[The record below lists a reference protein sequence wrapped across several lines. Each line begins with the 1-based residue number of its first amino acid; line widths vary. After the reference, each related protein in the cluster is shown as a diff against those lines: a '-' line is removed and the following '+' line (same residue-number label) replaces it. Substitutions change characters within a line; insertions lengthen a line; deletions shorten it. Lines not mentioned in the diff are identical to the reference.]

1 MADDYAELIVV
12 LALVKHAGE
21 DEDIPTLEEN
31 AKNLNAVI
39 FLMFHRH
46 RSELS
51 SSLKTRVFVPYF
63 GNSKKFEVRPKVRKS
78 QAILGLQLANIG
90 SFIS

>member
-31 AKNLNAVI
+31 AK
-39 FLMFHRH
+39 
-46 RSELS
+46 
-51 SSLKTRVFVPYF
+51 
-63 GNSKKFEVRPKVRKS
+63 
-78 QAILGLQLANIG
+78 
-90 SFIS
+90 SFIDFTLAVQK